1 MRLLFTSLV
10 FCAIACVFVSAAPAQ
25 EPAAVLSLRGDLQ
38 KPVQWSADEL
48 KTKFS
53 AQVKE
58 VKFPGGMDKS
68 THMGTGVPLLTLIQ
82 GVQLKTDPA
91 VKHHDLKFLVIVE
104 AHDGYRVMFS
114 LAELMPQGG
123 NAEAW
128 ILWSVD
134 GKPVSGKEAP
144 FRLVVPTDKAGDR
157 AIFGVTQIFLADGVK
172 LANQLKANQ

>member
-1 MRLLFTSLV
+1 MRLLLKSVV
-10 FCAIACVFVSAAPAQ
+10 FCVVACTIARTVPAQ
-25 EPAAVLSLRGDLQ
+25 EPAAVLSVRGDLQ

-48 KTKFS
+48 KSKFA

-58 VKFPGGMDKS
+58 IKFMGGMDKS
-68 THMGTGVPLLTLIQ
+68 THVGTGVPLLALIQ
-82 GVQLKTDPA
+82 GVALKTDSA
-91 VKHHDLKFLVIVE
+91 VKHHDLKFLVVVE

-128 ILWSVD
+128 LLWNVD
-134 GKPVSGKEAP
+134 GKPLSGKELP

-157 AIFGVTQIFLADGVK
+157 AIFGVTQILLADGVK
-172 LANQLKANQ
+172 VANQLKAGQ